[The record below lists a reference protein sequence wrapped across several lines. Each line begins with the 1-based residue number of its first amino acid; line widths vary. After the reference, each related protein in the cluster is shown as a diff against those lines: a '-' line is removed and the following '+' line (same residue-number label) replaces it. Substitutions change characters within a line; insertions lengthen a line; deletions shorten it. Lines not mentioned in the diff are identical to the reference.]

1 MDRRC
6 VAQSRASQPVAEAH
20 PIRSAQD
27 LPGEVTRRS
36 VIGVDPQVGQP
47 LLRLGGVGG
56 LLGDLVQ
63 WARASGVGVAS
74 QMPT

>member
-1 MDRRC
+1 
-6 VAQSRASQPVAEAH
+6 
-20 PIRSAQD
+20 
-27 LPGEVTRRS
+27 

-63 WARASGVGVAS
+63 WAMASGVGVAS